1 MQDVW
6 SMINYKFVSC
16 VFTLR
21 TYEWPTATF
30 LLDKS
35 LTLAG
40 LQQSLDPML
49 HDQGDR
55 DDSFRQ
61 DLKIYISNL
70 QFLETFN

>member
-21 TYEWPTATF
+21 TDEWPTATF

-40 LQQSLDPML
+40 LEQSLDPML

-55 DDSFRQ
+55 DESFRQ
-61 DLKIYISNL
+61 DLKIYISHL
-70 QFLETFN
+70 QFLATFN